1 MGFLKP
7 KMPAPP
13 PPPPPPPAVPE
24 PVVRPNSVVES
35 TAANLKSKKKAN
47 TATSRKS
54 GPQGVMTNAPVAY
67 SSLLSGNKMGDFGK
81 AISNA
86 AGKKGM
92 Y

>member
-7 KMPAPP
+7 KMPTPP
-13 PPPPPPPAVPE
+13 PPPPPPPAIPE

-35 TAANLKSKKKAN
+35 TAANLDSKKKAN

-54 GPQGVMTNAPVAY
+54 GARGVINDAPVAF
-67 SSLLSGNKMGDFGK
+67 SSLLSGNKMSNFGK

-86 AGKKGM
+86 VVKKGM

>member
-13 PPPPPPPAVPE
+13 PPPPPPPAIPE

-47 TATSRKS
+47 TATSRRS
-54 GPQGVMTNAPVAY
+54 GARGVMSNAPVAY
-67 SSLLSGNKMGDFGK
+67 SSLLSGNNTG
-81 AISNA
+81 S
-86 AGKKGM
+86 

>member
-7 KMPAPP
+7 KMPTPP
-13 PPPPPPPAVPE
+13 PPPPPPPAIPE

-35 TAANLKSKKKAN
+35 TAANLDSKKKAN

-54 GPQGVMTNAPVAY
+54 GARGVINDAPVAF
-67 SSLLSGNKMGDFGK
+67 SSLLSGNKMSDFGK
-81 AISNA
+81 AIAKS

>member
-13 PPPPPPPAVPE
+13 PPPPPPPAIPE

-35 TAANLKSKKKAN
+35 TAANLDSKKKAN

-54 GPQGVMTNAPVAY
+54 GARGVINDAPVAF
-67 SSLLSGNKMGDFGK
+67 SSLLSGNKMSNFGK